1 MSYADLSFT
10 PSEYILLNADRYV
23 PAAKDKNGHNLLCSE
38 GYVDG
43 NALAATLLVA
53 AILTCEA
60 EKALEI
66 QFGQSKRL
74 FHSDTISHI
83 LLRPG
88 GQVPNWN
95 GYTLENSVLFIAG
108 QLFSMQDVNTARNV
122 TNELIRED
130 CEEPWKKIVE
140 TVEWGLASSNWLIP
154 VEGEA
159 AAAFSTPFICPA
171 KVRDLA
177 LAQPEEP
184 VKNLL
189 NDCKRDR
196 PDLWKALFNEVNQ
209 GIRDRKK

>member
-1 MSYADLSFT
+1 MGFADLSFT

-23 PAAKDKNGHNLLCSE
+23 PPAKGKDSHNLLCSE
-38 GYVDG
+38 GEVDG
-43 NALAATLLVA
+43 NSLAATLMVA

-60 EKALEI
+60 ENALEI
-66 QFGQSKRL
+66 SHGQSKRL
-74 FHSDTISHI
+74 FRSDTVGHI
-83 LLRPG
+83 LIKPA

-108 QLFSMQDVNTARNV
+108 QLFSMQDVNTARNL
-122 TNELIRED
+122 TYELIRED
-130 CEEPWKKIVE
+130 CNEPWQKIVE
-140 TVEWGLASSNWLIP
+140 IVEWGLASSNWLIP

-177 LAQPEEP
+177 MAQPDEP

-189 NDCKRDR
+189 DDCKHDR
-196 PDLWKALFNEVNQ
+196 PELWKALFNEVNQ
-209 GIRDRKK
+209 ALHDRNK

>member
-1 MSYADLSFT
+1 MGFADLSFT

-38 GYVDG
+38 GIVDG
-43 NALAATLLVA
+43 NILATTLLVA

-74 FHSDTISHI
+74 FHADTVSHI
-83 LLRPG
+83 LLKPG

-122 TNELIRED
+122 TYELIRED
-130 CEEPWKKIVE
+130 SQEPWKKIIE
-140 TVEWGLASSNWLIP
+140 IVEWGLASSNWLIP

-177 LAQPEEP
+177 VAQPEAP
-184 VKNLL
+184 VKSLL
-189 NDCKRDR
+189 DDCKRDR
-196 PDLWKALFNEVNQ
+196 PEFWKALFAEVNL
-209 GIRDRKK
+209 GIRDRRK

>member
-1 MSYADLSFT
+1 MLYADLSFT

-23 PAAKDKNGHNLLCSE
+23 PAAKDKKGHNLLCSE
-38 GYVDG
+38 GMVDG
-43 NALAATLLVA
+43 NSLASTLLVA

-74 FHSDTISHI
+74 FHADTVSHI
-83 LLRPG
+83 LLKPG
-88 GQVPNWN
+88 GAIPNWN

-122 TNELIRED
+122 TYEIIHED
-130 CEEPWKKIVE
+130 CREPWQKIVE
-140 TVEWGLASSNWLIP
+140 IVEWGLASSNWLIP

-177 LAQPEEP
+177 LAQSEAP
-184 VKNLL
+184 VKELL
-189 NDCKRDR
+189 DDCKRDR
-196 PDLWKALFNEVNQ
+196 PDLWKALFNEVYL
-209 GIRDRKK
+209 GFRDRHI